1 MTFFSYSRK
10 PNPSRNALKLGGKS
24 KDVDSFV
31 DQLKNE
37 GEKISNLMPANST
50 TNSISKNKP
59 PASDVPT
66 DE

>member
-1 MTFFSYSRK
+1 MFTFYRK

-37 GEKISNLMPANST
+37 GEKISNLMPAST
-50 TNSISKNKP
+50 TSSISKNKP